1 MRSIASR
8 APRGERLVQR
18 PRLGG
23 EREDG
28 AVVVG
33 VGVAVEHA
41 RAAGGEGGADG
52 VEDRGVAAL
61 GDVGDGEQHAQS
73 T

>member
-8 APRGERLVQR
+8 APAAQRLVQR
-18 PRLGG
+18 ARLAG

-52 VEDRGVAAL
+52 VEHRGVAAL